1 MKKIFFLFT
10 LLSIVYVPGFSQT
23 KEKDLEKLF
32 ELMNLDKLIESMM
45 QGMMPVM
52 EKIDADLSSEMYD
65 KYMKVT
71 MEEAKNFTKKILD
84 KEMLPLYD
92 RNFTHEEIKD
102 LVAFFSSS
110 TGQKMLEKA
119 PVLSAELGQII
130 ADKYLQEFEEDLL
143 KKLEK
148 IE

>member
-1 MKKIFFLFT
+1 
-10 LLSIVYVPGFSQT
+10 
-23 KEKDLEKLF
+23 
-32 ELMNLDKLIESMM
+32 
-45 QGMMPVM
+45 
-52 EKIDADLSSEMYD
+52 
-65 KYMKVT
+65 
-71 MEEAKNFTKKILD
+71 
-84 KEMLPLYD
+84 MLPLYD